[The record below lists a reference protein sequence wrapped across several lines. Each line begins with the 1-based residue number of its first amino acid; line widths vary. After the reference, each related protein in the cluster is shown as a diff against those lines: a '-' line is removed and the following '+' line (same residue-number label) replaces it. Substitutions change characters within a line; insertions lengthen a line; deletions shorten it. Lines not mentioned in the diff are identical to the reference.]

1 MNFDEIL
8 AERDSDNFELS
19 PDFVDRLVEAHGVG
33 NADMDNAKAKIA
45 ELSAMLE
52 ERESVISSL
61 KAENADML
69 LRIPGDNENTT
80 NDDDDVDDN
89 NPSDVDIDDLFE

>member
-1 MNFDEIL
+1 MNFDDIL
-8 AERDSDNFELS
+8 AERDSDDFELS
-19 PDFVDRLVEAHGVG
+19 PDFVDRLAEAHGVG

-52 ERESVISSL
+52 ERESVISRL

-69 LRIPGDNENTT
+69 LRIPGDNENTS
-80 NDDDDVDDN
+80 DDDNIDDD